1 MYVCM
6 YVRHQTFQ
14 GTFSLPSPSQSLE
27 EDVNAL
33 KDKLSAAQD
42 CGKNVTAACSEEDE
56 QAVDGELQELAG
68 KWNDL
73 NTDVYTR
80 KHHLEDALLQLGGWG
95 GDGSLHTRSGG
106 GGSLHTRSGE
116 SGSLHTRSG
125 GGGSLHTRSGGGGSL
140 HTRSGGDGSLHT
152 RSGGG
157 GSLHTRSGGGGSLH
171 TRSGGGGS
179 LHTRSGES
187 GSLHTGSGEG
197 EGHGHSMWRKGRA
210 GVGANLGESK

>member
-1 MYVCM
+1 MCSNVACTYVCM
-6 YVRHQTFQ
+6 YDTKPSQ

-56 QAVDGELQELAG
+56 QRVDGELQELAG

-106 GGSLHTRSGE
+106 
-116 SGSLHTRSG
+116 
-125 GGGSLHTRSGGGGSL
+125 
-140 HTRSGGDGSLHT
+140 DGSLHT

-179 LHTRSGES
+179 LHTRSGGG
-187 GSLHTGSGEG
+187 GSLHTRSGGDGSLHTESGEDGSLHTESGEDGSLHTESGEG
-197 EGHGHSMWRKGRA
+197 RVMGTLYGG
-210 GVGANLGESK
+210 GEERGGG